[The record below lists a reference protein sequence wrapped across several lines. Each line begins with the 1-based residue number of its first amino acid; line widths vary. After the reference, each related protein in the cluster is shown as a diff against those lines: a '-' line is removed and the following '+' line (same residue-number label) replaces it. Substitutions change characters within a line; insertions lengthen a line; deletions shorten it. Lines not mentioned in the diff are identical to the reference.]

1 MILIMLGNR
10 KGIGPIW
17 VLYLFCWFKNI
28 LRNKVKKSVDLWPT
42 FCPFSK
48 MPILRGLSGVRENRL
63 TDFLECYILCF
74 ETTYRVNRINTVV
87 VLYLWGI
94 ETWITFSFFI
104 LHLICGSVPLRNI
117 SHKNFWVFFCD
128 AQLRKL
134 CIRISIFIDG
144 LKKRVPLCRWQ
155 RELLFYYSNC
165 INSHQKWF
173 IKLCRC
179 LSRDDV
185 VMFIS
190 KT

>member
-1 MILIMLGNR
+1 MTD
-10 KGIGPIW
+10 
-17 VLYLFCWFKNI
+17 FF
-28 LRNKVKKSVDLWPT
+28 
-42 FCPFSK
+42 PFSK
-48 MPILRGLSGVRENRL
+48 MPILRGLSGARENRL
-63 TDFLECYILCF
+63 NDFLECYILCF

-144 LKKRVPLCRWQ
+144 LKNKSSTLQMAEGTPF
-155 RELLFYYSNC
+155 LLFKLYQFTSKMIYQVVSLLISWWRSHVHIQNIKGVILLFIAFYSRA
-165 INSHQKWF
+165 I
-173 IKLCRC
+173 
-179 LSRDDV
+179 
-185 VMFIS
+185 
-190 KT
+190 

>member
-1 MILIMLGNR
+1 MLYTVFWDKVWR
-10 KGIGPIW
+10 KPHKYCCCT
-17 VLYLFCWFKNI
+17 VPK
-28 LRNKVKKSVDLWPT
+28 RNWNHR
-42 FCPFSK
+42 FSCIK
-48 MPILRGLSGVRENRL
+48 TCN
-63 TDFLECYILCF
+63 DFS
-74 ETTYRVNRINTVV
+74 V

-155 RELLFYYSNC
+155 RELLFLLFKLVQFKSKMIYQVVSLLISWWRSHVHIQNLKGVILSFIAFYSRA
-165 INSHQKWF
+165 I
-173 IKLCRC
+173 
-179 LSRDDV
+179 
-185 VMFIS
+185 
-190 KT
+190 